1 MSKIVQIAAL
11 FDNNR
16 RGVYA
21 LDDSGVVWVGADSLQ
36 YGFTWTALP
45 ALPEAPAPVEE

>member
-21 LDDSGVVWVGADSLQ
+21 LDDSGVVWLGADSLQ
-36 YGFTWTALP
+36 GFSWTALP
-45 ALPEAPAPVEE
+45 VLPESPAPVEE